1 MTRLSRRMA
10 LCWLGAVV
18 ACGEDPDP
26 AASSSDVLAEPQQSV
41 TSSDTLVVGSARLT
55 RCSRNVS
62 YYCGTLTR
70 PLDPSRHVPGTIDI
84 HYEWYP
90 HTNTTPATGTIVAI
104 EGGPGFGSTESRDF
118 YLEAFAPLFGD
129 RDMVLVDARGTGLS
143 APIDCPAA
151 QTDGVVTQAAIAACG
166 ATLGRSSDLYGSDLA
181 ADDMEAIL
189 ETLDVG
195 LIDLYGDSYGTYSS
209 QIFAGRHPQR
219 LRTITLDA
227 AYPVLNADPFFVTAG
242 DGLRTSF
249 DNVCKRSPDCSGTTT
264 SQVQRLVNVLRANP
278 SAAARVLRGGQP
290 GPMNP
295 SDLGYV
301 ENVTAEAYIAYSEYD
316 PAVRAYLA
324 GDPLPLVR
332 LVNENW
338 LTAEG
343 GAGTTPPEFS
353 MGALIA
359 VTCQDGPTAY
369 DMTVPPG
376 PQRQATFDAAIAM
389 LQQTAPNAFAP
400 FSVAEWLATPLD
412 WSITALCLNWPVSS
426 PAHPEGHP
434 IPSAQMP
441 DVPTLVLTG
450 DLDTVTPV
458 GQGDQVADEF
468 AHAIRVI
475 VKNGTHVT
483 ALGDPT
489 GCASGIVD
497 DFIRKGSGAGLST
510 RCASSAFPPF
520 RLVPSFAMTVNDV
533 SLRGVKGNGASDLSK
548 RIARAAVLTA
558 NDSYTRMFNLAAAS
572 GSGLRGGSFRSNNA
586 LTKATLTKSYWTSDL
601 AVSGPV
607 SADAD
612 TGIITAKLTL
622 HGVATGSI
630 TAVWDPA
637 GEQGNATVTGTI
649 NHAPVNI
656 TVPAP

>member
-1 MTRLSRRMA
+1 
-10 LCWLGAVV
+10 
-18 ACGEDPDP
+18 
-26 AASSSDVLAEPQQSV
+26 V
-41 TSSDTLVVGSARLT
+41 TSGDTLVVGSARLK
-55 RCSRNVS
+55 RCSRDVS

-70 PLDPSRHVPGTIDI
+70 PLDPAGHVPGTIDI

-90 HTNTTPATGTIVAI
+90 HTNTTPAKGTIVAI

-118 YLEAFAPLFGD
+118 YLEAFDPLFGD

-151 QTDGVVTQAAIAACG
+151 QTDGVVTQADIATCG
-166 ATLGRSSDLYGSDLA
+166 ATLGHTSDLYGSDLA

-189 ETLDVG
+189 ETLGVG
-195 LIDLYGDSYGTYSS
+195 AIDLYGDSYGTYSS

-219 LRTITLDA
+219 VRTLTLDA

-249 DNVCKRSPDCSGTTT
+249 DNVCRRSPDCSGTTT

-278 SAAARVLRGGQP
+278 SAAAQVVRGGQP
-290 GPMNP
+290 GPMTP

-301 ENVTAEAYIAYSEYD
+301 ENVVAEAYVAYSEYD

-338 LTAEG
+338 VNDEG
-343 GAGTTPPEFS
+343 GAGATPAEFS
-353 MGALIA
+353 MGALTA

-376 PQRQATFDAAIAM
+376 PQRQATYDAAISM
-389 LQQTAPNAFAP
+389 LQRTDPNAFAP
-400 FSVAEWLATPLD
+400 FSISEWLATPLD
-412 WSITALCLNWPVSS
+412 WSITGICLNWPVSS
-426 PAHPEGHP
+426 PAHPEGDP
-434 IPSAQMP
+434 VPSGRMP

-458 GQGDQVADEF
+458 GQGDQVAAEF
-468 AHAIRVI
+468 AHATRVI

-489 GCASGIVD
+489 GCVSGIVD
-497 DFIRKGSGAGLST
+497 DFILKGSGAGLST
-510 RCASSAFPPF
+510 GCAHSATPPF
-520 RLVPSFAMTVNDV
+520 RMVPSFARTVNDV
-533 SLRGVKGNGASDLSK
+533 LLRGVTGNGASDLSK

-558 NDSYTRMFNLAAAS
+558 NDSYTRMFNLSAAS

-586 LTKATLTKSYWTSDL
+586 LTKVTLTKSKWTSDL
-601 AVSGPV
+601 AVSGSV

-612 TGIITAKLTL
+612 TGIITANLTL

-649 NHAPVNI
+649 NNAHVNI